1 MLATACKTFHHTP
14 QTLSP
19 FARRGDAPH
28 ARPAR
33 GPGLTCLA
41 LRAPLS
47 VPRPPSARRLFPLV
61 WAGLGFRSNR
71 RAAPARCGDAPPAA
85 SAASAVPPPPCRPR
99 RPAAPRRRPRLSGCS
114 AAVFRTPAFRSGPD
128 APAVPFRARPLR
140 PGESRPLFAPRAAF
154 WPIPR
159 TAGGV
164 LQGRHRAFG
173 RGGRKSGKKGA
184 SPSSPEK
191 GDAGR
196 RPERGSEKTAAAGPR
211 RAGQAAGRRGRAPA
225 RVSPPSTRPS
235 KRPASASS
243 TSGTM
248 ERNSPRPTAVLR

>member
-1 MLATACKTFHHTP
+1 MGLSIFVPRLGRSVRRLRGGCSPCFGRAWGFDQTA
-14 QTLSP
+14 
-19 FARRGDAPH
+19 
-28 ARPAR
+28 
-33 GPGLTCLA
+33 
-41 LRAPLS
+41 APLQRAAEML
-47 VPRPPSARRLFPLV
+47 RPQLPQFRRL
-61 WAGLGFRSNR
+61 
-71 RAAPARCGDAPPAA
+71 PAA
-85 SAASAVPPPPCRPR
+85 ALPPPPPR
-99 RPAAPRRRPRLSGCS
+99 SPPHSRPRLSGCS

-128 APAVPFRARPLR
+128 APAVPFRALSLR
-140 PGESRPLFAPRAAF
+140 QGESGPLFAPRAAF

-164 LQGRHRAFG
+164 LQGHRRAFG

-196 RPERGSEKTAAAGPR
+196 RPERGSEKTAAARPR

>member
-1 MLATACKTFHHTP
+1 MG
-14 QTLSP
+14 LSI
-19 FARRGDAPH
+19 F
-28 ARPAR
+28 
-33 GPGLTCLA
+33 
-41 LRAPLS
+41 
-47 VPRPPSARRLFPLV
+47 VPRPGRSVRRLRGGCSPCFGRAWGFDQTAAPLQ
-61 WAGLGFRSNR
+61 
-71 RAAPARCGDAPPAA
+71 RAAEMLRPQLPQLPQFRRLPAA
-85 SAASAVPPPPCRPR
+85 PQP
-99 RPAAPRRRPRLSGCS
+99 PRRRPRLSGCS

-164 LQGRHRAFG
+164 LQGRRRAFG

-211 RAGQAAGRRGRAPA
+211 LAGQAAGRRGRAPA